1 MEERDRWLWA
11 IKTLLCASFA
21 VFLLIVLVNAQR
33 ILVGDF
39 LLTFQIAIAAVV
51 AVVALALCLWVFNLV
66 LHAIACWEGEIQANL
81 EAVRKTILRTAQ
93 NLGSDFLS
101 LYTGALAF
109 LILESIGTFPL
120 LYKISIPLLFALNFF
135 LASQLIGS
143 LDRFQKVIG
152 VFFFLAPVLSFLA
165 ALWVLVPQSEILQ
178 WMSARSG
185 GELILLSFVVFS
197 GLLTFAFAFLKNL
210 KV

>member
-1 MEERDRWLWA
+1 WLWA

>member
-1 MEERDRWLWA
+1 MEERDRWVWV
-11 IKTLLCASFA
+11 IKALLCASFA
-21 VFLLIVLVNAQR
+21 VFLLIVLLNAQR

-51 AVVALALCLWVFNLV
+51 AVVALGLCLWVFNLV
-66 LHAIACWEGEIQANL
+66 LHAIARWEGQIQRNL

-143 LDRFQKVIG
+143 LGRYQKVIG

-165 ALWVLVPQSEILQ
+165 ALWVLVPEQEILR
-178 WMSARSG
+178 WMTARSG